1 MVENEFKIM
10 LTEAQYNTIH
20 GLYSWDKEVRQVN
33 SYYDSGDL
41 QLSERHITC
50 RVRAVEGKYLLQM
63 KLPAGELNNG
73 AVSRVELEK
82 PIDNLPPELPGGLLA
97 EMSGAENLPDVKLL
111 GDLSTFRSIKKLPG
125 AEIDLDKSEY
135 FGRVDYELEIE
146 YSDEAAAEALL
157 SEISA
162 IVEISTAAPV
172 TGKIRRFLEEYTAK
186 REL

>member
-41 QLSERHITC
+41 RLSGRRITC
-50 RVRAVEGKYLLQM
+50 RVRAVEGKFLLQM

-73 AVSRVELEK
+73 AVSRIELEK
-82 PIDNLPPELPGGLLA
+82 PVEKLPLEIPGSLLT

-111 GDLSTFRSIKKLPG
+111 GDLTTFRSIKKLPG

-135 FGRVDYELEIE
+135 FGRIDYELEIE
-146 YSDEAAAEALL
+146 YSDEAAAKALL

-162 IVEISTAAPV
+162 LVDINSAAPV

-186 REL
+186 RVI